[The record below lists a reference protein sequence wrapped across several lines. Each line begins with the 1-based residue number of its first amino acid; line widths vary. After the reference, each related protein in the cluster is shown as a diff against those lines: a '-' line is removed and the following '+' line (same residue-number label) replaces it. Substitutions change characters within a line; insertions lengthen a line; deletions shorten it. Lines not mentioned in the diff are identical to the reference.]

1 MNRRGRLLL
10 TLPLLASAAATG
22 CQQAKSGPVK
32 SNPTVLYDTP
42 VTLTVTDYE
51 EFPGDI
57 DTPYSVQVTAR
68 VSGYLNDPVYFKDG
82 TMIEKDAKLFQIDPR
97 MYQADLHRAEGTV
110 AQYEA
115 HVERLKKE
123 YVRAKNLLSSRSVSQ
138 EEHDRYK
145 ADYDEAVASL
155 EVAKANRDLAS
166 LNLEW
171 TEVRAPISGML
182 SRRMVDPGNL
192 VKADT
197 TVMTSIV
204 SLDPL
209 YVYFDVHE
217 QAMLRIKRLMQ
228 EGKLKLQAQGE
239 KAVPVQIGLAD
250 ETDFPHRGVVDFTDN
265 RVDLNT
271 GTLRFRARI
280 DNPADAHGNRFIVP
294 GLFVRVR
301 LPIGEAHPA
310 LMVREQAMV
319 TDQGRKTV
327 YVVKEKKDDKGQ
339 PVINAKGQPTYVAMV
354 RDVGAVGVLRDG
366 LREVEKGIEPGDWV
380 IVEGMQ
386 RVRPGL
392 EVQAEKY
399 AEKATADNTKS
410 APTSAKAE
418 PAVAKASLGDAGD
431 HRVPAQAKPA
441 GAISGP
447 GLAQAKAVVKTKPTA
462 SDSISNGD
470 ASRRVPA
477 AIRSPKGKLDSTL
490 PGSRVPR

>member
-1 MNRRGRLLL
+1 MNRRWWILLN
-10 TLPLLASAAATG
+10 LPLLASAAAAG

-32 SNPTVLYDTP
+32 TSPTAVYDLP
-42 VTLTVTDYE
+42 VSRTVTDYE

-110 AQYEA
+110 SQYEA

-145 ADYDEAVASL
+145 ADFDEAVASL

-192 VKADT
+192 VKADN

-250 ETDFPHRGVVDFTDN
+250 ESDFPHQGVVDFTDN

-339 PVINAKGQPTYVAMV
+339 VVKNAKGQPTYIAMV
-354 RDVGAVGVLRDG
+354 RDVGTVGVLRDG
-366 LREVEKGIEPGDWV
+366 FREVEKGVEPGDWV
-380 IVEGMQ
+380 VVEGMQ
-386 RVRPGL
+386 RLRPGL
-392 EVQAEKY
+392 EVQVARYEDRE
-399 AEKATADNTKS
+399 AADTKS
-410 APTSAKAE
+410 AAAPAKAK
-418 PAVAKASLGDAGD
+418 PAVANAELANARGPGAPAHAKSTDAL
-431 HRVPAQAKPA
+431 
-441 GAISGP
+441 SGP
-447 GLAQAKAVVKTKPTA
+447 GLVEARAVVKTTPAVTDA
-462 SDSISNGD
+462 TSTVG
-470 ASRRVPA
+470 ASRPLPA
-477 AIRSPKGKLDSTL
+477 PTPLPNGKMDRGR